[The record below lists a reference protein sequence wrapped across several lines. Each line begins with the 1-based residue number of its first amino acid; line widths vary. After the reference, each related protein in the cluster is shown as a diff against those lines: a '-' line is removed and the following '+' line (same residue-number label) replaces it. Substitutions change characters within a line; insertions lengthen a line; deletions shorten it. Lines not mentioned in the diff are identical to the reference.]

1 MKKRPMSAT
10 DLTMYLQRYAQGEE
24 EALEEMLPFVY
35 QHLRNLARNI
45 RREKGATPT
54 LNTTALVHEAY
65 LKLVQQA
72 TYENRLH
79 FFRVAARAMRQIVFT
94 YAEHQQAQKRGG
106 KEADL
111 SLEGI
116 ELALPDH
123 RWEEALSIEQGLRQL
138 EQLQPRQGLVVE
150 CRFFGGMSVEET
162 AKALSLSSATVKR
175 DWNLARAWLYRF
187 LQEDQASPT

>member
-1 MKKRPMSAT
+1 MSAT

-24 EALEEMLPFVY
+24 EALEEMLPMVY

-45 RREKGATPT
+45 RREKGASPT

-65 LKLVQQA
+65 LKLVQQGS
-72 TYENRLH
+72 YENRLH
-79 FFRVAARAMRQIVFT
+79 FFRVAARAMRQIVYT
-94 YAEHQQAQKRGG
+94 HAEKRQAQKRGG

-116 ELALPDH
+116 ELALPAH
-123 RWEEALSIEQGLRQL
+123 RWEEALSMEQGLRQL
-138 EQLQPRQGLVVE
+138 ERLQPRQGQVVE
-150 CRFFGGMSVEET
+150 CRFFGDMSVEDT
-162 AKALSLSSATVKR
+162 AQALNLSTATVKR

-187 LQEDQASPT
+187 LQDNQAS